1 MDPERW
7 QQIKQLYNTALELE
21 PGQRESFLQ
30 EACAGDQS
38 LLKEIERLLAQQVEA
53 EDLLGKPA
61 FEVAAQALAQ
71 DHKDEPQPN
80 YAGRSLLHYRIT
92 ERIGEGGMGVVYRA
106 RDTHLDRTVAIKV
119 LPGAVVADPERKR
132 RFVQEAKAASAL
144 NHPNI
149 IDIHDINSDAGV
161 DFIVMENVP
170 GNTLDRRIGGKGLR
184 MGEVLKYAVQ
194 IADAIAAAHAA
205 GIVHRDLKP
214 ANIMV
219 TETGLIKVLDFG
231 LAKLTQPLEN
241 EVSATASAMESLTGE
256 GRIMGTV
263 AYMSPEQAEGK
274 AVDARSD
281 IFSFGS
287 VLYEMISGKQAFQG
301 DSTLSTLSAILNKEV
316 APLSADIPHDLEKIV
331 TRCLRKDP
339 ARRFQAMA
347 DLKVELEE
355 LKEAVD
361 LRAELKRLKRDSDSS
376 NPAVY
381 EEPTSR
387 VARSWRVSYP
397 IAAAVLLLLAIAVG
411 TTWWIMR
418 SRMATG
424 QPQLRRLTWDTGLTT
439 DPALSADGRW
449 LAYAS
454 DRSGE
459 GNLDIWVQ
467 QLAKG
472 ETRGEPVR
480 ITRDPADDSEPNLSP
495 DGSQIVFTSARDGG
509 GIYLVSTTGGQERL
523 LVKEGHRP
531 RFAPDGR
538 SVAYWMGGA
547 SWWHSPKSFILPL
560 SGGTSRQL
568 QPTFRAV
575 AFPTWSPDGNHLLF
589 YGWKQQVMEGDIG
602 EDAGWWVTSP
612 KGGTAVQTGL
622 GQNPQDNIRSLA
634 LPEWITQSV
643 VIFPR
648 TWQDNVDIWQVQIS
662 PKTFKVEGA
671 PERITS
677 GTNLQIRP
685 TFASGYLAFT
695 GLAVSGNICALPV
708 DHIHG
713 KALGEI
719 QRLTQ
724 DTSVN
729 GQPCI
734 SVDGTKLV
742 YTSERSAGR
751 NGWIKDLR
759 SGRVTAILP
768 ELREGQRLHIPRISG
783 DGSKVAYIAYT
794 GSKVGLFV
802 ADTNDL
808 VARLLCEDCGSPG
821 AWFPDGRRL
830 LLYFLPGGYTRI
842 EALDI
847 DSGERTLVVQYSL
860 NLIQPHFSPDGRW
873 LALHTHY
880 SAAGRQIL
888 IIPLRNGVAAKEQ
901 EWVTVTDGSSFDLD
915 KDWSPDGNLLYFFSE
930 RDGFRCI
937 WAQRLEPSSKLP
949 TGPAFP
955 IYHSHEPSRSIKN
968 IIPGYLTMAVSGN
981 QIVFPMGELTGNIY
995 ITELRHR

>member
-1 MDPERW
+1 M
-7 QQIKQLYNTALELE
+7 I
-21 PGQRESFLQ
+21 GQTVS
-30 EACAGDQS
+30 
-38 LLKEIERLLAQQVEA
+38 
-53 EDLLGKPA
+53 
-61 FEVAAQALAQ
+61 
-71 DHKDEPQPN
+71 
-80 YAGRSLLHYRIT
+80 HYRIV
-92 ERIGEGGMGVVYRA
+92 EKLGGGGMGVVYKAEDTKLKRA
-106 RDTHLDRTVAIKV
+106 VALKFLPEELSRDRHAL
-119 LPGAVVADPERKR
+119 ERFER
-132 RFVQEAKAASAL
+132 EAQAASAL

-149 IDIHDINSDAGV
+149 CTIHDIDEHEGRH
-161 DFIVMENVP
+161 FIAMEFLE
-170 GNTLDRRIGGKGLR
+170 GNTLKHRIQGRPLATD
-184 MGEVLKYAVQ
+184 EILDLAIQ
-194 IADAIAAAHAA
+194 IADGLDAAHSK
-205 GIVHRDLKP
+205 GIIHRDIKP
-214 ANIMV
+214 ANIFV
-219 TETGLIKVLDFG
+219 TPSGRAKILDFG
-231 LAKLTQPLEN
+231 LAKLVQEGPVRGT
-241 EVSATASAMESLTGE
+241 ATATTKTAEDSLTSPGTAV
-256 GRIMGTV
+256 GTV
-263 AYMSPEQAEGK
+263 AYMSPEQALGK
-274 AVDARSD
+274 ELDARTD
-281 IFSFGS
+281 LFSLGV
-287 VLYEMISGKQAFQG
+287 VLYEMVTGTMPFKG
-301 DSTLSTLSAILNKEV
+301 DTSAATFDAILHR
-316 APLSADIPHDLEKIV
+316 APTAPVRLNPECPAGLEQIINRLLEKD
-331 TRCLRKDP
+331 RDLRYQH
-339 ARRFQAMA
+339 AA
-347 DLKVELEE
+347 
-355 LKEAVD
+355 D

-376 NPAVY
+376 KPAVY
-381 EEPTSR
+381 LEPTSR
-387 VARSWRVSYP
+387 VARRLRTGYW
-397 IAAAVLLLLAIAVG
+397 IAATLVLVAIAAG
-411 TTWWIMR
+411 TTWWVMR
-418 SRMATG
+418 SRITTG
-424 QPQLRRLTWDTGLTT
+424 QPQLRRLTWDSGLTT

-480 ITRDPADDSEPNLSP
+480 ITRDPADDSEPNFSP
-495 DGSQIVFTSARDGG
+495 DGSQIVFTSARDGE

-538 SVAYWMGGA
+538 SLAYWVGGT

-560 SGGTSRQL
+560 SGGTLRQL

-589 YGWKQQVMEGDIG
+589 YGWNQQVKEGDIG
-602 EDAGWWVTSP
+602 EDAGWWVTSAD
-612 KGGTAVQTGL
+612 GGTAVLTGL
-622 GQNPQDNIRSLA
+622 AQDPQGDVRSLA
-634 LPEWITQSV
+634 LPEWITQSTI
-643 VIFPR
+643 IFPR

-713 KALGEI
+713 KALGET

-729 GQPCI
+729 GQPCV
-734 SVDGTKLV
+734 SEDGTKLV
-742 YTSERSAGR
+742 YTSERSGGR

-768 ELREGQRLHIPRISG
+768 ELREGHRLNIPRITR

-808 VARLLCEDCGSPG
+808 VARLLCEDCGSPA

-847 DSGERTLVVQYSL
+847 NSAERTLVVQYSL

-873 LALHTHY
+873 LALHTHF

-937 WAQRLEPSSKLP
+937 WAQRLEPSSKRP
-949 TGPAFP
+949 VGPAFP
-955 IYHSHEPSRSIKN
+955 IYHSHDPSRSIKN
-968 IIPGYLTMAVSGN
+968 IIPGYLAMAVSGN

-995 ITELRHR
+995 ITELRQR

>member
-1 MDPERW
+1 M
-7 QQIKQLYNTALELE
+7 I
-21 PGQRESFLQ
+21 GQTVS
-30 EACAGDQS
+30 
-38 LLKEIERLLAQQVEA
+38 
-53 EDLLGKPA
+53 
-61 FEVAAQALAQ
+61 
-71 DHKDEPQPN
+71 
-80 YAGRSLLHYRIT
+80 HYRVI
-92 ERIGEGGMGVVYRA
+92 EKLGGGGMGVVYKA
-106 RDTHLDRTVAIKV
+106 EDTKLH
-119 LPGAVVADPERKR
+119 
-132 RFVQEAKAASAL
+132 RFVALKFLPEELSRDRHALERFEREAQAASAL

-149 IDIHDINSDAGV
+149 CTIHDIDEHEGRH
-161 DFIVMENVP
+161 FIAMEYLE
-170 GNTLDRRIGGKGLR
+170 GKTLKHRIQGKPLGTDEILDLAIQIGDGL
-184 MGEVLKYAVQ
+184 E
-194 IADAIAAAHAA
+194 AAHSK
-205 GIVHRDLKP
+205 GIIHRDIKP
-214 ANIMV
+214 ANIFV
-219 TETGLIKVLDFG
+219 TPSGHPKILDFG
-231 LAKLTQPLEN
+231 LAKLVQERPAQGI
-241 EVSATASAMESLTGE
+241 ATGTTKTVEDSLTSPGTAV
-256 GRIMGTV
+256 GTV
-263 AYMSPEQAEGK
+263 AYMSPEQALGK
-274 AVDARSD
+274 ELDARSD
-281 IFSFGS
+281 LFSLGV
-287 VLYEMISGKQAFQG
+287 VLYEMVTGTLPFKG
-301 DSTLSTLSAILNKEV
+301 DSSVATFDAILHKAQT
-316 APLSADIPHDLEKIV
+316 APVRLNPECPAEMERVINRLLEKD
-331 TRCLRKDP
+331 RDLRYQS
-339 ARRFQAMA
+339 AA
-347 DLKVELEE
+347 
-355 LKEAVD
+355 D

-376 NPAVY
+376 KPAVY
-381 EEPTSR
+381 LEPTSR
-387 VARSWRVSYP
+387 VARRLRTGYW
-397 IAAAVLLLLAIAVG
+397 IAATLVLVAIAAG
-411 TTWWIMR
+411 TTWWVMR
-418 SRMATG
+418 SRITTG
-424 QPQLRRLTWDTGLTT
+424 QPQLRRLTWDSGLTT

-480 ITRDPADDSEPNLSP
+480 ITRDLADDSEPNLSP
-495 DGSQIVFTSARDGG
+495 DGSQIVFTSGRDGG

-538 SVAYWMGGA
+538 SVAYWVGGA
-547 SWWHSPKSFILPL
+547 SWWHSPKSFVLPL
-560 SGGTSRQL
+560 AGGSSRQL
-568 QPTFRAV
+568 QPTFRGV
-575 AFPTWSPDGNHLLF
+575 AFPTWSPEGNHLLF

-602 EDAGWWVTSP
+602 EDAGWWVTSAE
-612 KGGTAVQTGL
+612 GGTAVQTGL

-634 LPEWITQSV
+634 LPEWITQSM

-648 TWQDNVDIWQVQIS
+648 TWQDNVDIWQVRIS
-662 PKTFKVEGA
+662 TKTFKVEGA

-734 SVDGTKLV
+734 SEDGTKLV
-742 YTSERSAGR
+742 YTSERSGGR

-759 SGRVTAILP
+759 NGRVTAILP
-768 ELREGQRLHIPRISG
+768 ELREGHRLHIPRITR
-783 DGSKVAYIAYT
+783 DGSRVAYIAYT

-802 ADTNDL
+802 ANTNDL

-830 LLYFLPGGYTRI
+830 LLYFLPGGYKRI

-847 DSGERTLVVQYSL
+847 NSGERTLVIQYSL

-873 LALHTHY
+873 LALHTHF

-915 KDWSPDGNLLYFFSE
+915 KDWSPDGNLLYFFSA

-937 WAQRLEPSSKLP
+937 WAQRLEPSSKRP
-949 TGPAFP
+949 VGPASP
-955 IYHSHEPSRSIKN
+955 IYHSRDPSRSIKN
-968 IIPGYLTMAVSGN
+968 IIPGYLAMAVSGN

-995 ITELRHR
+995 ITELRKR

>member
-1 MDPERW
+1 M
-7 QQIKQLYNTALELE
+7 I
-21 PGQRESFLQ
+21 GQTVS
-30 EACAGDQS
+30 
-38 LLKEIERLLAQQVEA
+38 
-53 EDLLGKPA
+53 
-61 FEVAAQALAQ
+61 
-71 DHKDEPQPN
+71 
-80 YAGRSLLHYRIT
+80 HYRII
-92 ERIGEGGMGVVYRA
+92 EKLGSGGMGVVYKA
-106 RDTHLDRTVAIKV
+106 EDTKLH
-119 LPGAVVADPERKR
+119 
-132 RFVQEAKAASAL
+132 RFVALKFLPEELSRDRHALERFEHEAQAASAL

-149 IDIHDINSDAGV
+149 CTIHDIDEHEGRH
-161 DFIVMENVP
+161 FIAMEYLE
-170 GNTLDRRIGGKGLR
+170 GKTLKHRIQGKPLGTDEILD
-184 MGEVLKYAVQ
+184 LAIQ
-194 IADAIAAAHAA
+194 IADGLDAAHSK
-205 GIVHRDLKP
+205 GIIHRDIKP
-214 ANIMV
+214 ANIFV
-219 TETGLIKVLDFG
+219 TPSGHAKILDFG
-231 LAKLTQPLEN
+231 LAKLVQERPARGT
-241 EVSATASAMESLTGE
+241 ATATTKTAEDSLTSPGTAV
-256 GRIMGTV
+256 GTV
-263 AYMSPEQAEGK
+263 AYMSPEQALGK
-274 AVDARSD
+274 ELDARTD
-281 IFSFGS
+281 LFSLGV
-287 VLYEMISGKQAFQG
+287 VLYEMVTGTMPFKG
-301 DSTLSTLSAILNKEV
+301 DTSAATFDAILHK
-316 APLSADIPHDLEKIV
+316 APTAPVRLNPECPAGLEQIINRLLEKD
-331 TRCLRKDP
+331 RELRYQH
-339 ARRFQAMA
+339 AA
-347 DLKVELEE
+347 
-355 LKEAVD
+355 D

-376 NPAVY
+376 KPAVY

-387 VARSWRVSYP
+387 VARRWRTSYW
-397 IAAAVLLLLAIAVG
+397 IAATLVLVAIGVG
-411 TTWWIMR
+411 TTWWVMR

-439 DPALSADGRW
+439 DPALSADGKW

-467 QLAKG
+467 QLARG

-480 ITRDPADDSEPNLSP
+480 LTRDPADDSEPNLSP

-538 SVAYWMGGA
+538 SLAYWAGGA
-547 SWWHSPKSFILPL
+547 SWWHSPKSSILPL

-589 YGWKQQVMEGDIG
+589 YGWNQQVIEGDIG
-602 EDAGWWVTSP
+602 EDAGWWVTSAE
-612 KGGTAVQTGL
+612 GGTAVQTGL

-634 LPEWITQSV
+634 LPEWITQDKI
-643 VIFPR
+643 IFPR

-685 TFASGYLAFT
+685 SFASGYLAFT

-742 YTSERSAGR
+742 YTSERSGGR
-751 NGWIKDLR
+751 NGWIKDLK

-768 ELREGQRLHIPRISG
+768 EWHEGQRLNAPRITG
-783 DGSKVAYIAYT
+783 DGSKVAYTAYT

-802 ADTNDL
+802 ANTNDL

-821 AWFPDGRRL
+821 AWFPDGRKL
-830 LLYFLPGGYTRI
+830 LLYFLPSGYTRI

-847 DSGERTLVVQYSL
+847 NSGKPTLVVQYSL

-937 WAQRLEPSSKLP
+937 WAQRLEPSSKRP
-949 TGPAFP
+949 IGPAFP
-955 IYHSHEPSRSIKN
+955 VYHSHDPSRSIKN
-968 IIPGYLTMAVSGN
+968 IIPGYLTMAVSSN
-981 QIVFPMGELTGNIY
+981 QIVFPMGEFTGNIY